1 MLYFENLQGSCK
13 VLLKIEKVHSVLY
26 YIRDYNHK
34 LMDYEEAS
42 KLLIMCSSFD
52 RFQTFLKIKDELN
65 DKDYWRIL
73 AYVYTCSDN
82 LYYLKEEV
90 KEAFLEDRS
99 EREYLMNKN
108 ELKVYNSLPE
118 NIIIYRGMTSM
129 ELECR
134 DFGVSWTLS
143 KERAE
148 FFAFKYGRNYATE
161 NKPKVVHQ
169 LEVKKVEILAYFNE
183 RNEQEVIYIQ

>member
-1 MLYFENLQGSCK
+1 
-13 VLLKIEKVHSVLY
+13 
-26 YIRDYNHK
+26 
-34 LMDYEEAS
+34 MDYEEAS
-42 KLLIMCSSFD
+42 YLLIMCSSFD

-73 AYVYTCSDN
+73 VDAYTGSDN
-82 LYYLKEEV
+82 LYHLNEEV

-99 EREYLMNKN
+99 QREYLMNKK

-118 NIIIYRGMTSM
+118 IITIYRGMTTE
-129 ELECR
+129 ELESG

-143 KERAE
+143 RERADY
-148 FFAFKYGRNYATE
+148 FAFTYGRNFSTE
-161 NKPKVVHQ
+161 GIPKVVHQ

-183 RNEQEVIYIQ
+183 RNEQEVIYIP